1 MLLKFSCD
9 LIYTYEC
16 NFGLNLS
23 YIYAINDSKCLEK
36 EPLKFRE
43 FRAEKL
49 EKKSRHAPGERGWT
63 LGQ

>member
-1 MLLKFSCD
+1 MLLKLSCD
-9 LIYTYEC
+9 LIHTYEC
-16 NFGLNLS
+16 NFGFNLS

-49 EKKSRHAPGERGWT
+49 EKKSCHALGERGWT
-63 LGQ
+63 LG